1 MEAQDNP
8 EIVHEAP
15 VTPVEPEGLLREFRE
30 RSEALD
36 TRLDALQEMIQGIR
50 SEIQDDSARGLRRL
64 AEAASDMANGRVYQ
78 KIDLEA
84 KGELGALVESLNTTL
99 TNLQQLDASVRQQ
112 STQVPELAAQLDA
125 ITADTET
132 ATQTVM
138 NRLDVLMNSSEES
151 GRAMTA
157 ALNALQA
164 NQEAQTRFQARID
177 EYLAKASGG
186 EDPTRVAQEVLE
198 FLFEHQMTTN
208 LPPVDL
214 SKVQENLRAVSD
226 EAFEILNTLQFQDI
240 TRQKI
245 EKVVL
250 LLKKFQGG
258 LQRLLHIFKIEP
270 DEASDLDKAVFEH
283 RTIATQDNIFD
294 TTLEMD
300 DKKESVDDII
310 AQFKKKKN

>member
-310 AQFKKKKN
+310 AQFKKKN